1 MGNDN
6 LNKLLPS
13 ISVSN
18 EISTLAFNSMSHW
31 EGVKKNSGI
40 THAPP
45 FVLSAKNDGLI
56 QQITSEQVIAEVIN
70 EFI

>member
-18 EISTLAFNSMSHW
+18 ECSTLTFNSMPYW